1 MLNKVEIEEQESKVE
16 DFANK
21 IEILNY
27 ENISEVEEDEIV
39 DLGLSEDIIKDI
51 KKYGIKLFYSNIAGF
66 YPFLTYYTEE
76 DNIQTFME
84 NYVSEIDEWCDNELD
99 AFNDTAEPATLV
111 EVYDKIFDCE
121 SDKMAYWLTD
131 PLNNTSWEEVYLDTY
146 SNGVKIVRHETAM
159 DNSIRVIDADKD
171 IHEITDRLIA
181 GETLCE
187 IYNDCDY

>member
-146 SNGVKIVRHETAM
+146 TNGVKIVRHETAM